1 MRLILVRHGES
12 VGNAA
17 GVLQGRLDYGLS
29 ERGLLQAKLTADRLQ
44 AEPLVRLISSPLKR
58 AAETADFVAS
68 AAALPVEFDE
78 ALAEYDIGEGAGLTP
93 AELRERFPELV
104 RPRPHGER
112 FAFPGEEGRDH
123 FHQRLTDAL
132 ARYQQLD
139 GLTVAVAHGG
149 VVSAICHLV
158 VGLDL
163 HRRGVFQVGNCSL
176 TEVITDRSGRL
187 MLARHNDMCHLEGLS
202 TLADRG

>member
-78 ALAEYDIGEGAGLTP
+78 ALAEYDIGEGAGLT
-93 AELRERFPELV
+93 EPE
-104 RPRPHGER
+104 
-112 FAFPGEEGRDH
+112 
-123 FHQRLTDAL
+123 
-132 ARYQQLD
+132 D
-139 GLTVAVAHGG
+139 G
-149 VVSAICHLV
+149 
-158 VGLDL
+158 
-163 HRRGVFQVGNCSL
+163 
-176 TEVITDRSGRL
+176 
-187 MLARHNDMCHLEGLS
+187 
-202 TLADRG
+202 

>member
-12 VGNAA
+12 IGNAA

-29 ERGLLQAKLTADRLQ
+29 ERGLAQAKLTAERLQ
-44 AEPLVRLISSPLKR
+44 AEPLVRIVSSPLKR
-58 AAETADFVAS
+58 AAETAGFVSTATS
-68 AAALPVEFDE
+68 LPVQFDDD
-78 ALAEYDIGEGAGLTP
+78 LAEYDIGEGAGLTP
-93 AELRERFPELV
+93 AELRERFPEMLQ
-104 RPRPHGER
+104 PRPHGER

-123 FHQRLTDAL
+123 FHQRLAGAL

-187 MLARHNDMCHLEGLS
+187 MLARHNDMCHLEGIA

>member
-12 VGNAA
+12 IGNAA

-29 ERGLLQAKLTADRLQ
+29 ERGLAQAKLTAERLQ
-44 AEPLVRLISSPLKR
+44 AEPLVRIVSSPLKR
-58 AAETADFVAS
+58 AAETARFVSS
-68 AAALPVEFDE
+68 AVSVPVQFDDD
-78 ALAEYDIGEGAGLTP
+78 LAEYDIGEGAGLTP
-93 AELRERFPELV
+93 AELRERFPELLQ
-104 RPRPHGER
+104 PRPHGER

-123 FHQRLTDAL
+123 FHQRLAGAL

-163 HRRGVFQVGNCSL
+163 HRRGIFQVGNCSL

-187 MLARHNDMCHLEGLS
+187 MLARHNDMCHLEGIA